1 MNKENVDVL
10 KVVVKKLES
19 RIKEVQKEVKAC
31 YTQEDVFIK
40 QGIEKELIQTK
51 IWVERF
57 RKSLKY

>member
-1 MNKENVDVL
+1 MNDVEVL

-19 RIKEVQKEVKAC
+19 RIKEVQKEVKDS

-40 QGIEKELIQTK
+40 KGVEQELIQIK

-57 RKSLKY
+57 RKSIN

>member
-1 MNKENVDVL
+1 MNDIEAL

-19 RIKEVQKEVKAC
+19 RIKEVQKEVKDS

-40 QGIEKELIQTK
+40 KGVEQELIQIK

-57 RKSLKY
+57 RKSIN

>member
-19 RIKEVQKEVKAC
+19 RIKEVQKEVKSC

>member
-1 MNKENVDVL
+1 MNDVEAL

-19 RIKEVQKEVKAC
+19 RIKEVQKEVKDS

-40 QGIEKELIQTK
+40 KGVEQELIQIK

-57 RKSLKY
+57 RKSIN